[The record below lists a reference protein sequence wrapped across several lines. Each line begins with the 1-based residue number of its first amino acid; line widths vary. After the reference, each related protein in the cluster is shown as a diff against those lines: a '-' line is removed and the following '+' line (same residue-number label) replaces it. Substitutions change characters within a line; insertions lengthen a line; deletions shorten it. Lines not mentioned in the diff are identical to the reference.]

1 MAVLGAERSQTVPW
15 HSLFSFGFWNW
26 TNWYN
31 SCRNSYSNC
40 YLYSE
45 KCTGKRCTFRCM
57 SSTPKHHH
65 LFDGEPR
72 MEASPTPIPR
82 YPQMLPHVTHIE
94 DAKRNGTDAG
104 VLLVPSDSS
113 STSDSAAPIMLPM
126 RRSGSVPKMRRKDS
140 FSELRSR
147 SRSDSPKQG
156 SDSTFTSSSRG
167 LRAFWTEDGTKSM
180 SFEDCEILEVM
191 SDPTVAI
198 ACTFSPHHV

>member
-1 MAVLGAERSQTVPW
+1 MHIIHTHRGSSVVGAP
-15 HSLFSFGFWNW
+15 H
-26 TNWYN
+26 
-31 SCRNSYSNC
+31 
-40 YLYSE
+40 
-45 KCTGKRCTFRCM
+45 
-57 SSTPKHHH
+57 
-65 LFDGEPR
+65 
-72 MEASPTPIPR
+72 MEASPVPIPR
-82 YPQMLPHVTHIE
+82 HPQMLPHVTHIE

-126 RRSGSVPKMRRKDS
+126 RRSGGVPKMRRKDS

-191 SDPTVAI
+191 SDPVAI
-198 ACTFSPHHV
+198 ACTIVLPSSRLTHRVLFLAAGLLCVLCIDQIQLFAGGQVR